1 MPNRK
6 TLQDMEYYKVD
17 ADYPTCGNVS
27 LDSAHDALDEDLL
40 GAGKKKACRVHS
52 GFYDDWMHVKPSVVN
67 ATLQALAD
75 HPGARVWVTGH
86 SLGGAIACLG
96 AVELAVLLQ
105 RRDVRLLTF
114 GEPRV
119 GNVFFAAFVRAWVPA
134 AVRVVHQDDAVP
146 HLPPQGNEVLLLTAF
161 HHHGT
166 EVWQTGSKDDT
177 FVPCDASGEDP
188 RCSDSLLPWDRSVEA
203 HRWYLG
209 WPLHCGP

>member
-1 MPNRK
+1 
-6 TLQDMEYYKVD
+6 MEYYKVD

-27 LDSAHDALDEDLL
+27 LDSTENALDDDDPL
-40 GAGKKKACRVHS
+40 GDGKKKSCRVHS
-52 GFYDDWMHVKPSVVN
+52 GFYDDWIHVKPFVFN

-86 SLGGAIACLG
+86 SLGGAIACLS

-105 RRDVRLLTF
+105 RRDVGLLTF

-119 GNVFFAAFVRAWVPA
+119 GNVFFAAFVREWVPA

-146 HLPPQGNEVLLLTAF
+146 HLPPQGNELLLLTAF

-166 EVWQTGSKDDT
+166 EVWQTGSKDNT

-188 RCSDSLLPWDRSVEA
+188 HCSDSLLPWDRSVEA

-209 WPLHCGP
+209 WPLHCEI